1 VIIKTERRT
10 GVADRRLQTAD
21 PFAPERRAQTDRR
34 TMCWEVENCSL
45 TIRYRCPAFIL
56 RRPCWEL
63 WAVEGVGPQRA
74 CCHNEID
81 CEPGR
86 CVIAEKRFAAAPEP
100 LTVHVGRR
108 GVPLGYSRPRRHS
121 CPHFF
126 LTQGAKGRVP
136 IEAPQLLRTLM
147 KQEGVVSRC
156 ELRAGVHLDNG
167 YVTDLCLTGQFH
179 DCVFYEDEQG

>member
-10 GVADRRLQTAD
+10 GGERRVGADAFQTDRRAG
-21 PFAPERRAQTDRR
+21 DRR

-63 WAVEGVGPQRA
+63 WAVDGVGPARA

-86 CVIAEKRFAAAPEP
+86 CVIAEKRFAGSAEP

-108 GVPLGYSRPRRHS
+108 GMPLGYSRPRRHS

-156 ELRAGVHLDNG
+156 ELRAGVHLDSG

-179 DCVFYEDEQG
+179 DCVFYEDDQGA